1 MFSAIATLG
10 SLIVGGVTDWFKGK
24 QEIAKAETENRVRM
38 LRDAQDYNHD
48 WEMKQIAGAGWK
60 DDILFYAVLGLWVWS
75 AIDPE
80 SAAKVFKTWEDTMPD
95 YIIEITSWLVA
106 AVLGVKKIGDYL
118 PAAIRGVRSAWKG
131 AK

>member
-1 MFSAIATLG
+1 MIGVLTSLG
-10 SLIVGGVTDWFKGK
+10 SLIIGGVTDWFKGK

-38 LRDAQDYNHD
+38 LKDEQNHNHE

-75 AIDPE
+75 AFDPE
-80 SAAKVFKTWEDTMPD
+80 SAAKVFHTWETTMPD

-118 PAAIRGVRSAWKG
+118 PGAIRGIRDAVKG
-131 AK
+131 DK